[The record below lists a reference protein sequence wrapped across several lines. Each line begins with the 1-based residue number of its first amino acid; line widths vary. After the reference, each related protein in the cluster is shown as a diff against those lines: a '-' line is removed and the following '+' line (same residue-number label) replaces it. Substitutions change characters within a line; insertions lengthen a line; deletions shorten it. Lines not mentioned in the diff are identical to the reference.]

1 MCYMNAAEQIGVR
14 ELRQNASVY
23 LRRVQAGETIEITE
37 RGVAIAILAPIPR
50 PMTKLDQL
58 IAEGKATPAKGDLL
72 ALRRPK
78 FKVKIK
84 PGWASRELQRERA
97 DRKL

>member
-1 MCYMNAAEQIGVR
+1 MCYMGGAETVGVR

-23 LRRVQAGETIEITE
+23 LRRVQAGETIEITD
-37 RGVAIAILAPIPR
+37 RGVAIAILAPVPR

-72 ALRRPK
+72 ALKGPRKKMPR
-78 FKVKIK
+78 
-84 PGWASRELQRERA
+84 GWVNRQLQYERA

>member
-1 MCYMNAAEQIGVR
+1 MSTTETVGVR

-23 LRRVQAGETIEITE
+23 LRRVQAGETIEITD
-37 RGVAIAILAPIPR
+37 RGVPVAILAPVPR

-72 ALRRPK
+72 DLKGPRKKMPRGWVDRELRR
-78 FKVKIK
+78 
-84 PGWASRELQRERA
+84 QRA

>member
-1 MCYMNAAEQIGVR
+1 MCYMNATETIGVR
-14 ELRQNASVY
+14 ELRQNASAY
-23 LRRVQAGETIEITE
+23 LRRVQAGETIEITD
-37 RGVAIAILAPIPR
+37 RGMPVAILAPIPR

-58 IAEGKATPAKGDLL
+58 IAEGKATPAQGDLL
-72 ALRRPK
+72 ELRPI
-78 FKVKIK
+78 KVKGKK